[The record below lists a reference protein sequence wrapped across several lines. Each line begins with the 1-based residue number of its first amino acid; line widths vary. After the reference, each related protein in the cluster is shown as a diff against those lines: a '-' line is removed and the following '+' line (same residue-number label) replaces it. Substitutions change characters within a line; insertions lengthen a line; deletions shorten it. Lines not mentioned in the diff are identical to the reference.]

1 MAIIDQSKIRN
12 FCIIAH
18 IDHGKSTLADRI
30 IEMTGLLTSREMQ
43 AQVLDNMDLE
53 RERGIT
59 IKSQA
64 VRTVYKAKD
73 GQEYIFNLIDTPGHV
88 DFNYE
93 VSRSLAAC
101 DGAILVVDAAQGI
114 EAQTLANV
122 YLALD
127 HDLEV
132 IPVLNKIDLPSA
144 DPERVA
150 AEIEDVIGLEASDAP
165 RISAKTGLNV
175 EAVLEEIVQKIPA
188 PAGDPEASLQALI
201 FDSLYDSYKGV
212 IVFCRVKNGTIK
224 KGTRMKMMATGA
236 AAEVVEVGYFGAGQ
250 FIPCEE
256 LSAGMVGYVTAS
268 IKNVQDTRVGD
279 TITDLDN
286 PCAEPL
292 PGYKKVTPMVY
303 CGLYPADGAK
313 YPDLRDAL
321 EKLQLN
327 DAALYFEPETSVA
340 LGFGFRCG
348 FLGLLH
354 LDIIQERLERE
365 YNLDLVTTAPGVVYR
380 VHKTNGDMIELTN
393 PSNLPDPSEIA
404 YMEEPIVS
412 AEIMVTTEFVGAI
425 MTLCQER
432 RGVYL
437 GMEYIEASRA
447 LLKYELPLN
456 EIIYDFFDALKSR
469 SRGYA
474 SFDYELKGYEESKL
488 VKLDILVNREE
499 VDALSFIVFEGS
511 AYERGRKMCEKL
523 KDEIP
528 RHLFEIPIQAAV
540 GGKIIARETVKAM
553 RKDVLAK
560 CYGGDISRKRKL
572 LEKQKEGK
580 KRMRQIGNVEIP
592 QKAFMSVLKLDEE
605 EWNYIYTSRSASANA
620 VTVIFFRLRPMRACG
635 KNMWI
640 S

>member
-1 MAIIDQSKIRN
+1 MIDQSKIRN

-43 AQVLDNMDLE
+43 SQVLDNMDLE

-59 IKSQA
+59 IKAQT
-64 VRTVYKAKD
+64 VRIIYKAKD
-73 GQEYIFNLIDTPGHV
+73 GEEYIFNLIDTPGHV

-127 HDLEV
+127 HDLDVMPV
-132 IPVLNKIDLPSA
+132 INKIDLPSA
-144 DPERVA
+144 DPERVIE
-150 AEIEDVIGLEASDAP
+150 EIEDVIGLEAHDAP
-165 RISAKTGLNV
+165 QISAKTGLNV
-175 EAVLEEIVQKIPA
+175 DQVLEQIVEKIPA
-188 PAGDPEASLQALI
+188 PTGDPNAPLQALI
-201 FDSLYDSYKGV
+201 FDSLYDAYKGV
-212 IVFCRVKNGTIK
+212 IVFCRIKEGTVRV
-224 KGTRMKMMATGA
+224 GTPIKMMATGA
-236 AAEVVEVGYFGAGQ
+236 TADVVEVGYFGAGQ

-256 LSAGMVGYVTAS
+256 LSAGMVGYITAS

-279 TITDLDN
+279 TITNRSN

-292 PGYKKVTPMVY
+292 PGYKKVNPMVY
-303 CGLYPADGAK
+303 CGLYPSDGAK

-327 DAALYFEPETSVA
+327 DAALQFEPETSAA

-354 LDIIQERLERE
+354 LEIIQERLERE
-365 YNLDLVTTAPGVVYR
+365 YNLDLVTTAPGVIYK
-380 VHKTNGDMIELTN
+380 VHKTDGTVMDLTN
-393 PSNLPDPSEIA
+393 PSNMPDPSEID
-404 YMEEPIVS
+404 YMEEPMVS
-412 AEIMVTTEFVGAI
+412 AEIMVTSEYIGAI
-425 MTLCQER
+425 MDLCQER
-432 RGVYL
+432 RGIYIS
-437 GMEYIEASRA
+437 MEYMEETRA
-447 LLKYELPLN
+447 LIKYDLPLN

-474 SFDYELKGYEESKL
+474 SFDYEMKGYTRSDL
-488 VKLDILVNREE
+488 VKLDILINKEE
-499 VDALSFIVFEGS
+499 VDALSFIVFSGS

-523 KDEIP
+523 KEEIP

-540 GGKIIARETVKAM
+540 GGKVIARETVRAM

-580 KRMRQIGNVEIP
+580 KRMRQVGNVEIP
-592 QKAFMSVLKLDEE
+592 QKAFMSVLKLDD
-605 EWNYIYTSRSASANA
+605 
-620 VTVIFFRLRPMRACG
+620 
-635 KNMWI
+635 K
-640 S
+640 

>member
-1 MAIIDQSKIRN
+1 MADFDQSKIRN

-30 IEMTGLLTSREMQ
+30 IEMTGLLTEREMQ
-43 AQVLDNMDLE
+43 SQVLDNMDLE

-59 IKSQA
+59 IKAQT

-73 GQEYIFNLIDTPGHV
+73 GEEYIFNLIDTPGHV

-127 HDLEV
+127 HDLDVVPV
-132 IPVLNKIDLPSA
+132 INKIDLPSA
-144 DPERVA
+144 EPERVIN
-150 AEIEDVIGLEASDAP
+150 EIEDVIGIEAQDAP
-165 RISAKTGLNV
+165 QISAKTGLNV
-175 EAVLEEIVQKIPA
+175 EEVLEQIVEKVPA
-188 PAGDPEASLQALI
+188 PTGDPNAPLQALI
-201 FDSLYDSYKGV
+201 FDSVYDSYKGV
-212 IVFCRVKNGTIK
+212 IVFCRIK
-224 KGTRMKMMATGA
+224 EGKISKGTSVRMMATGA
-236 AAEVVEVGYFGAGQ
+236 VEDVVEVGYFGAGQ

-256 LSAGMVGYVTAS
+256 LSAGMVGYFTAS
-268 IKNVQDTRVGD
+268 IKNVKDTRVGD
-279 TITDLDN
+279 TVTDN
-286 PCAEPL
+286 NRPCSEPL
-292 PGYKKVTPMVY
+292 PGYKKVNPMVY
-303 CGLYPADGAK
+303 CGVYPADGAK
-313 YPDLRDAL
+313 YGDLRDAL

-327 DAALYFEPETSVA
+327 DASLQYEPETSIA

-354 LDIIQERLERE
+354 LEIIQERLERE
-365 YNLDLVTTAPGVVYR
+365 YNLDLVTTAPGVIYK
-380 VHKTNGDMIELTN
+380 VHKTNGEVMDLTN
-393 PSNLPDPSEIA
+393 PSNLPDPSTIE
-404 YMEEPIVS
+404 YMEEPMVK
-412 AEIMVTTEFVGAI
+412 AEIMVTTEFIGPI
-425 MTLCQER
+425 MDLCQER
-432 RGVYL
+432 RGQYQ
-437 GMEYIEASRA
+437 GMEYMETTRA
-447 LLKYELPLN
+447 LLTYHMPLN

-474 SFDYELKGYEESKL
+474 SFDYEMLGYERSDL
-488 VKLDILVNREE
+488 VKLDILVNKEE

-523 KDEIP
+523 KEEIP
-528 RHLFEIPIQAAV
+528 RQLFEIPIQAAI
-540 GGKIIARETVKAM
+540 GSKIIARETVKAM

-580 KRMRQIGNVEIP
+580 KRMRQVGNVEIP
-592 QKAFMSVLKLDEE
+592 QKAFMSVLKLDD
-605 EWNYIYTSRSASANA
+605 
-620 VTVIFFRLRPMRACG
+620 
-635 KNMWI
+635 K
-640 S
+640 